1 MGTFTATAIAIHATA
16 ASLVILLGPVQIARR
31 RKDAAHKAIGRSWVV
46 CMYLVC
52 VSGMF
57 IYTLTGGF
65 TVFHALAIF
74 TFGTTTLGVINI
86 RRGRVRAHI
95 GNMVGSYLGAVVAG
109 VFAALVPSREIPQL
123 AVHSPA
129 VLWSAVAAIVVAA
142 TAWVIFVLARF
153 GRPTGERRS
162 PTPLGVQGVRNPVRS
177 TISEPEDLA
186 TSGT

>member
-129 VLWSAVAAIVVAA
+129 VLWACVAAIVLAA
-142 TAWVIFVLARF
+142 TAWVIFVLMRF
-153 GRPTGERRS
+153 GRPTDERS
-162 PTPLGVQGVRNPVRS
+162 S
-177 TISEPEDLA
+177 AI
-186 TSGT
+186 TSGAQGARASARRTVLESEHLAASGT